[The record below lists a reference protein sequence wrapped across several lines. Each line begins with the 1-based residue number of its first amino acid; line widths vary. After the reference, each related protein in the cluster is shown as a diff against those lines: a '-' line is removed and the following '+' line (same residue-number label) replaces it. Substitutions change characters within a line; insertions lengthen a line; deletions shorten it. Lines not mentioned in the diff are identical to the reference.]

1 MKIPRIIKQRNTYVD
16 RIRPFMRKTL
26 VKVMVGHRR
35 VGKSFILYQLMELI
49 RKEESDANIIYINKE
64 DVNFIDIK
72 TYKELN
78 DYILS
83 KSVDDRMNYIFVDE
97 IQEIQD
103 FRLAIRS
110 LALDDN
116 NDIYVTGSNSEIF
129 SSDLAN
135 ELGGRY
141 VEFVV
146 YSLSYIEFLDFHE
159 LENTDAFI
167 GEIYSLWRI
176 ALSDTFADGRTC
188 CYGVFEEHLLYHYI
202 KRCDSEKEYKEYGL
216 FGTTSFVLGR

>member
-83 KSVDDRMNYIFVDE
+83 KSVDDRMNYILKYRKYKISGWLSVRWHWM
-97 IQEIQD
+97 IIM
-103 FRLAIRS
+103 
-110 LALDDN
+110 
-116 NDIYVTGSNSEIF
+116 IYM
-129 SSDLAN
+129 
-135 ELGGRY
+135 
-141 VEFVV
+141 
-146 YSLSYIEFLDFHE
+146 
-159 LENTDAFI
+159 
-167 GEIYSLWRI
+167 
-176 ALSDTFADGRTC
+176 
-188 CYGVFEEHLLYHYI
+188 
-202 KRCDSEKEYKEYGL
+202 
-216 FGTTSFVLGR
+216 

>member
-97 IQEIQD
+97 IQEIQ
-103 FRLAIRS
+103 LIGRS
-110 LALDDN
+110 
-116 NDIYVTGSNSEIF
+116 V
-129 SSDLAN
+129 
-135 ELGGRY
+135 
-141 VEFVV
+141 
-146 YSLSYIEFLDFHE
+146 
-159 LENTDAFI
+159 
-167 GEIYSLWRI
+167 
-176 ALSDTFADGRTC
+176 C
-188 CYGVFEEHLLYHYI
+188 
-202 KRCDSEKEYKEYGL
+202 
-216 FGTTSFVLGR
+216 

>member
-83 KSVDDRMNYIFVDE
+83 IKYKHCHLIMHTLWPVPLQTLP
-97 IQEIQD
+97 QEP
-103 FRLAIRS
+103 
-110 LALDDN
+110 
-116 NDIYVTGSNSEIF
+116 
-129 SSDLAN
+129 DL
-135 ELGGRY
+135 
-141 VEFVV
+141 
-146 YSLSYIEFLDFHE
+146 
-159 LENTDAFI
+159 
-167 GEIYSLWRI
+167 
-176 ALSDTFADGRTC
+176 
-188 CYGVFEEHLLYHYI
+188 
-202 KRCDSEKEYKEYGL
+202 KP
-216 FGTTSFVLGR
+216 

>member
-1 MKIPRIIKQRNTYVD
+1 
-16 RIRPFMRKTL
+16 
-26 VKVMVGHRR
+26 
-35 VGKSFILYQLMELI
+35 
-49 RKEESDANIIYINKE
+49 
-64 DVNFIDIK
+64 
-72 TYKELN
+72 
-78 DYILS
+78 
-83 KSVDDRMNYIFVDE
+83 MNYIFVDE

-159 LENTDAFI
+159 LENTDA
-167 GEIYSLWRI
+167 SLEKYI
-176 ALSDTFADGRTC
+176 H
-188 CYGVFEEHLLYHYI
+188 YGGLPYLIHLPMEEPVVMEYLRSIFYHYI

>member
-1 MKIPRIIKQRNTYVD
+1 MLLKYSCLLYTS
-16 RIRPFMRKTL
+16 
-26 VKVMVGHRR
+26 
-35 VGKSFILYQLMELI
+35 GKSFILYQLMELI

-146 YSLSYIEFLDFHE
+146 YSLSY
-159 LENTDAFI
+159 
-167 GEIYSLWRI
+167 
-176 ALSDTFADGRTC
+176 
-188 CYGVFEEHLLYHYI
+188 
-202 KRCDSEKEYKEYGL
+202 RC
-216 FGTTSFVLGR
+216 V

>member
-1 MKIPRIIKQRNTYVD
+1 
-16 RIRPFMRKTL
+16 MR
-26 VKVMVGHRR
+26 
-35 VGKSFILYQLMELI
+35 
-49 RKEESDANIIYINKE
+49 NIIYINKE

-146 YSLSYIEFLDFHE
+146 YSCRILNFWISMNWRIRMRHWR
-159 LENTDAFI
+159 NIFI
-167 GEIYSLWRI
+167 WRI

-188 CYGVFEEHLLYHYI
+188 CMEYLRSIYSTIILKDVIQRKNIRNTVFLEQLVSFLAGNI
-202 KRCDSEKEYKEYGL
+202 GNL
-216 FGTTSFVLGR
+216 FSSKSISDFLKSQKSGYFSLCCE